1 MNELAITNC
10 DKHQELPYQ
19 KSSLT
24 LMILAYRIFLKLLMA
39 LLLGNL
45 VIYLSSIH
53 KRWLREFCD
62 IYEYSIKCRLT
73 HNIQT

>member
-1 MNELAITNC
+1 MNELATTNY

-19 KSSLT
+19 NSST

-39 LLLGNL
+39 LLLGNP

-53 KRWLREFCD
+53 KRWLREFCA